1 MDGNSTSRTAIN
13 FIKGKRKEFKVRTVS
28 QEKGI
33 YVVLCSDITEIT
45 QKDIQ
50 MKKKLAESMQKAQI
64 ANNVKSE
71 FLASMSHD
79 MRTPLNG
86 ILGLANF
93 GIEEAEDPKIVDY
106 FSKIKVSSFFL
117 YTLLNDVLDIQSI
130 EQGKIN
136 IKNGNVDLYS
146 RLSDL
151 ENMLRPRAIEKNIN
165 FNINRIGKLPHFVY
179 TDGTRFTQILVNI
192 ISNAIKYTPERGSVT
207 CNIKNITDTFK
218 PYLQFEISDNGY
230 GMSKKFQKHM
240 FESFATEK
248 NRSSAK
254 EGGTGL
260 GLSIV
265 KNLTELM
272 GGTVECNSTLN
283 VGTTFVLKLPLK
295 VISKEEFE
303 SAGTNFELQNF
314 EDLQGKHILICE
326 DNYLNTVIVKKI
338 LEKRGMITDTAS
350 NGQIGVEKAL
360 NNEYDAILMDIRM
373 PVMGG
378 LEAASKIREF
388 NTTIPIIA
396 LSANAYKEDINNSLE
411 VGMNMHLV
419 KPIEIDKLF
428 TVLLNL
434 IKS

>member
-1 MDGNSTSRTAIN
+1 
-13 FIKGKRKEFKVRTVS
+13 
-28 QEKGI
+28 
-33 YVVLCSDITEIT
+33 
-45 QKDIQ
+45 
-50 MKKKLAESMQKAQI
+50 
-64 ANNVKSE
+64 
-71 FLASMSHD
+71 
-79 MRTPLNG
+79 
-86 ILGLANF
+86 
-93 GIEEAEDPKIVDY
+93 
-106 FSKIKVSSFFL
+106 
-117 YTLLNDVLDIQSI
+117 
-130 EQGKIN
+130 
-136 IKNGNVDLYS
+136 
-146 RLSDL
+146 
-151 ENMLRPRAIEKNIN
+151 
-165 FNINRIGKLPHFVY
+165 
-179 TDGTRFTQILVNI
+179 
-192 ISNAIKYTPERGSVT
+192 
-207 CNIKNITDTFK
+207 
-218 PYLQFEISDNGY
+218 LQFEISDNGY

-314 EDLQGKHILICE
+314 DGLQGKHILICE

-350 NGQIGVEKAL
+350 NGKIGVEKAL

-388 NTTIPIIA
+388 NATIPIIA

-428 TVLLNL
+428 TVLINL